1 MSKPNK
7 NEYTSFF
14 QGYILLVKA
23 ESLEK
28 ARNMYSK
35 IILKYW
41 DSIPEQKWTYSYA
54 SKKWTLKQ
62 VFQHIIDTERILAYR
77 ALCIVRGEKQTL
89 NEFDQDKYAN
99 SGDAFFRNIEDLKT
113 EWKLIRESNDI
124 MFRSFTKKDLSKVGV
139 VGKKNLSVNAIAYI
153 IYGHVLHHINV
164 INEKYL

>member
-14 QGYILLVKA
+14 QGYISLVKA
-23 ESLEK
+23 ESLDK

-41 DSIPEQKWTYSYA
+41 DSIPEEKWTYSYA

-77 ALCIVRGEKQTL
+77 ALCIVRGEKQIL

-99 SGDAFFRNIEDLKT
+99 SGDAFFRNIEDLKI
-113 EWKLIRESNDI
+113 EWKLIRESND
-124 MFRSFTKKDLSKVGV
+124 LS
-139 VGKKNLSVNAIAYI
+139 LI
-153 IYGHVLHHINV
+153 HI
-164 INEKYL
+164 